1 MSRDRV
7 DIVMA
12 TYNGAQYID
21 EQLRSLCRQTY
32 VEWRCLVHDDG
43 STDGTQDILRAW
55 AAKEAR
61 IVFIEDGIH
70 GLGPAKHFLYILKY
84 SDAPWVM
91 WADQDDIW
99 FENKIEKMVACGEQ
113 AAFKGAGVVYA
124 NAALWCPDKGVLSG
138 RNTLFYPTTL
148 RDMLFH
154 NSGIQGASALFN
166 SAMRER
172 LKTPLRFYAM
182 HDHVL
187 LLLALTIGQIACL
200 DEALMYY
207 RQHESNVTGHQPGSK
222 RKKVQLMWANRH
234 VPVVS
239 KEHYEG
245 TKAFYEC
252 YKAQL
257 SDDNRNVLETYLRLP
272 DYGWFKRFHIIRRER
287 FTLLGSQAL
296 LLIKL
301 GIRRYI

>member
-12 TYNGAQYID
+12 TYNGAQYIE

-32 VEWRCLVHDDG
+32 GDWRCLVHDDG

-113 AAFKGAGVVYA
+113 AIAITE
-124 NAALWCPDKGVLSG
+124 L
-138 RNTLFYPTTL
+138 
-148 RDMLFH
+148 
-154 NSGIQGASALFN
+154 
-166 SAMRER
+166 
-172 LKTPLRFYAM
+172 
-182 HDHVL
+182 
-187 LLLALTIGQIACL
+187 QIA
-200 DEALMYY
+200 D
-207 RQHESNVTGHQPGSK
+207 SK
-222 RKKVQLMWANRH
+222 RMT
-234 VPVVS
+234 S
-239 KEHYEG
+239 S
-245 TKAFYEC
+245 AFL
-252 YKAQL
+252 AG
-257 SDDNRNVLETYLRLP
+257 R
-272 DYGWFKRFHIIRRER
+272 
-287 FTLLGSQAL
+287 TLNIGDTFA
-296 LLIKL
+296 
-301 GIRRYI
+301 